1 MEIKIPVYKPF
12 IAGNEKK
19 YVNEC
24 IETNWI
30 SSKGPFIKRFENS
43 FAEYIG
49 INNAMTVTNGT
60 TALHL
65 ALRTLGITA
74 GDEVIVP
81 TFTYIATIS
90 AVIYTG
96 ATPVFVDSLPD
107 TWQMDPTQIE
117 KKINKRTKAI
127 IAVHL
132 YGQPADM
139 ITIKQIADKHK
150 LYVIED
156 CAEAIGSRI
165 ENKHVGIFGDIS
177 AFSFYG
183 NKTIT
188 TGEGGMLVTNN
199 KTFYNR
205 AYSLKMHCVSPV
217 KEYWHTDIGYN
228 YRMTNIAAAIGL
240 AQLENIDEILTLK
253 RKVMLTYN
261 KYLENFPISTH
272 TEKTGTTHSYWM
284 YSILVNKSEQR
295 DALRNYLLNY
305 GIETRPTFFPIH
317 LMPMFNI
324 KQGMF
329 PVAEDISLRGINL
342 PSYPDLTESD
352 IQYICNA
359 ISEFFRK

>member
-1 MEIKIPVYKPF
+1 MRIKIPVYQPF

-24 IETNWI
+24 IDTNWI
-30 SSKGPFIKRFENS
+30 SSKGSFISRFEKS
-43 FAEYIG
+43 FADYIG
-49 INNAMTVTNGT
+49 INNAITVTNGT
-60 TALHL
+60 SALHL

-90 AVIYTG
+90 VVMYTG
-96 ATPVFVDSLPD
+96 ATPVFVDSLID
-107 TWQMDPTQIE
+107 TWQMDPAQIE
-117 KKINKRTKAI
+117 KKINKRTRAI

-132 YGQPADM
+132 YGQPTDM
-139 ITIKQIADKHK
+139 STIRQIADKHK

-165 ENKHVGIFGDIS
+165 ENRHVGTFGDIS

-199 KTFYNR
+199 KTFYER

-240 AQLENIDEILTLK
+240 AQLENINEILALK
-253 RKVMLTYN
+253 RRVMLTYN
-261 KYLENFPISTH
+261 KYLEGLPVSPH
-272 TEKTGTTHSYWM
+272 QEQKGTTHSYWM
-284 YSILVNKSEQR
+284 YSILVEKQAQR
-295 DALRNYLLNY
+295 DALRNHLLEY
-305 GIETRPTFFPIH
+305 GIETRPTFYPVH
-317 LMPMFNI
+317 LMPMFNV
-324 KQGMF
+324 KQGTF
-329 PVAEDISLRGINL
+329 PVAEDISTRGINL
-342 PSYPDLTESD
+342 PSYPQLTEFD
-352 IQYICNA
+352 IQYITNA